1 MPEYEMPNSNTLS
14 QGKNMATLFV
24 LALIVLIGGA
34 GFYVASRPTVTPS
47 EQDRIVRE
55 EVLAAC
61 TPKRKG
67 P

>member
-1 MPEYEMPNSNTLS
+1 
-14 QGKNMATLFV
+14 MATLFV